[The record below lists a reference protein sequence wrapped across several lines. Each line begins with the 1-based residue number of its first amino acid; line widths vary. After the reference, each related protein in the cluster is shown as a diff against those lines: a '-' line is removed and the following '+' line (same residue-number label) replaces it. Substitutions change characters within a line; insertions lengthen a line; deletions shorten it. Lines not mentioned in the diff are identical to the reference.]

1 MTVSK
6 RKKQDKE
13 RGGVSTVA
21 AAVAGVVVGAGV
33 AVAGAIAL
41 SNENN
46 QKKLKGAFTNV
57 KNKVMGLEGEAEVK
71 LAEGKDKATKTAK
84 TVTEAKK
91 KVKSIWQK

>member
-1 MTVSK
+1 MTASQQ
-6 RKKQDKE
+6 KKQEKVSD
-13 RGGVSTVA
+13 GVSIVA
-21 AAVAGVVVGAGV
+21 AAITGAVVGV
-33 AVAGAIAL
+33 IAL

>member
-41 SNENN
+41 SNV
-46 QKKLKGAFTNV
+46 LGCCRRRFLCFPV
-57 KNKVMGLEGEAEVK
+57 VPYFL
-71 LAEGKDKATKTAK
+71 
-84 TVTEAKK
+84 
-91 KVKSIWQK
+91 